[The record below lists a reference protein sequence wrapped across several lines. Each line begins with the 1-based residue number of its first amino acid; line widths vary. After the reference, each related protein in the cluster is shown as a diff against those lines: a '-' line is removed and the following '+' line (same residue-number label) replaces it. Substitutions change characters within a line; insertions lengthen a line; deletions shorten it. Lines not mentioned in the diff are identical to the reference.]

1 MEDTATYG
9 ECIECGIEH
18 ALDIN
23 GFCSVCGV
31 PKN

>member
-9 ECIECGIEH
+9 ECVECGLENP
-18 ALDIN
+18 LDTN
-23 GFCSVCGV
+23 RLCSVCGV

>member
-18 ALDIN
+18 ALDNN
-23 GFCSVCGV
+23 GLCSVCGV

>member
-9 ECIECGIEH
+9 ECVKCGLENP
-18 ALDIN
+18 LDTN

>member
-9 ECIECGIEH
+9 ECVECGLENP
-18 ALDIN
+18 LDTN

>member
-1 MEDTATYG
+1 MEDTAPHG
-9 ECIECGIEH
+9 ECVECGLENY
-18 ALDIN
+18 LDTN